1 MLAKPVARIKVFVG
15 GYLASK
21 GSLLLIGLMVM
32 VVFLFLEYVAAERQI
47 NLAKEAHHDACSL
60 MELMLKSSSELEHQV
75 LAYNLTGDP
84 VHIKNFERVLSVRR
98 GNTAR
103 PVKWDDIVDPWGL
116 RQESKSLPTEGIK
129 ISATNLLAARTGVFE
144 KSEIEFLFTILRQG
158 DMLADQILER
168 LKSDYKH
175 GRKINRV
182 IGLTTNMLM
191 SKEALRAS
199 ITKIAAAT
207 DIRTEAKIT
216 QAATYAMNVRHLL
229 IVNVFL
235 LMTLLI
241 RAYWRASHLLGGT
254 AEEVSSYIHLIED
267 DLGVD
272 HKEKHHAEDSVLS
285 QLSVHR
291 KKLVD
296 IQEANRE
303 LQISN
308 AIDAVVFESEQ
319 PVAIFNKDG
328 LITKANK
335 AFYCAYGNKDVIDL
349 TLRQIMY
356 VSNADSMAQC
366 EHEERVMWDTLRRT
380 GRWDGEITTTKV
392 DGHMRHD
399 RMSINQIEQ
408 NVGTYVAILFDVS
421 ESHRLQD
428 KLVQLAD
435 YDVLTGVANCHQL
448 YRRLEETLDAAR
460 NENAEGALIFIDLDG
475 FKNLNDT
482 RGHAVGD
489 SLLQETARRLI
500 KIQKQNKDMVVLARI
515 GGDDFVMVIS
525 GLSKIRAEQDQQL
538 EAITKSIIGTIN
550 TPYDLMNGV
559 YMNACSMGRAFFTE
573 ASFDRETL
581 LRHAD
586 IAMYKS
592 KNTGGNR
599 ATNFDIQMLHD
610 LQERKEIASGVQS
623 DAFKNQLRVHYQA
636 KVNQMEEL
644 VGVEALLRWEHPVRG
659 LLLPD
664 VFIGKAERLG
674 AINTIGLFVL
684 DTACAQLEVWGMDE
698 RTSDLTISINV
709 SAIQLRRDNFIQEV
723 QAAIAQYP
731 ISSNQ
736 LIFEIT
742 ESVLIENTEIVVST
756 LRKLQKLGLRISL
769 DDFGTGYS
777 SLSYL
782 QMFAIDEIKIDR
794 LFVCD
799 VMKEDGVGLVVR
811 TIIGMA
817 KALGATTVAE
827 GVETREQFTRLKG
840 EGCTLFQGYLFGRPV
855 PIEQFDYMRS

>member
-1 MLAKPVARIKVFVG
+1 MPAKRIADIKGFIG
-15 GYLASK
+15 GYLANK
-21 GSLLLIGLMVM
+21 GSLLLVVLMATAG
-32 VVFLFLEYVAAERQI
+32 FLFFEYVAAEKRI
-47 NLAKEAHHDACSL
+47 DHANETRHDVLIL
-60 MELMLKSSSELEHQV
+60 MELILKSSSELEHQM

-84 VHIKNFERVLSVRR
+84 VHIKNFERVLAIRR
-98 GNTAR
+98 GNIAR
-103 PVKWDDIVDPWGL
+103 TVKWDDIADPWGL
-116 RQESKSLPTEGIK
+116 WQESKLLPTEGTK
-129 ISATNLLAARTGVFE
+129 ISIVNLVAARKGVLE
-144 KSEIEFLFTILRQG
+144 KSEMELLFTILRQHE
-158 DMLADQILER
+158 MLANQTLEM

-175 GRKINRV
+175 HTKLGRV
-182 IGLTTNMLM
+182 IGLSSQML
-191 SKEALRAS
+191 AS
-199 ITKIAAAT
+199 RHVLFRSLAKIAAMA
-207 DIRTEAKIT
+207 DIRTEAQVT
-216 QAATYAMNVRHLL
+216 QASTYALNVRYLL

-235 LMTLLI
+235 WMILLI
-241 RAYWRASHLLGGT
+241 RAYWRASHVLGGT
-254 AEEVSSYIHLIED
+254 AEDVSSYIHLIED

-272 HKEKHHAEDSVLS
+272 HKEGRHAEDSVLS

-296 IQEANRE
+296 MQEANRE

-308 AIDAVVFESEQ
+308 AIDAVVFESGQ

-328 LITKANK
+328 LIMKANK
-335 AFYCAYGNKDVIDL
+335 TFYCVYGNKDVIDL

-399 RMSINQIEQ
+399 RMLINQVEQ
-408 NVGTYVAILFDVS
+408 NVDTYVAILFDVS

-428 KLVQLAD
+428 ELVQLAD
-435 YDVLTGVANCHQL
+435 YDVLTGVANRHQL
-448 YRRLEETLDAAR
+448 HRRLEEILDAAR

-515 GGDDFVMVIS
+515 GGDEFVMVIS

-538 EAITKSIIGTIN
+538 EAITKSILGTVN
-550 TPYDLMNGV
+550 TPYDLMDGV
-559 YMNACSMGRAFFTE
+559 YMNACSMGYAFFTE
-573 ASFDRETL
+573 ASFDREAL

-592 KNTGGNR
+592 KNTGGNS
-599 ATNFDIQMLHD
+599 ATNFDIQMLLD
-610 LQERKEIASGVQS
+610 LQERKEIASAVQS

-644 VGVEALLRWEHPVRG
+644 VGVEALVRWEHPVRG

-664 VFIGKAERLG
+664 VFIGRAERLG
-674 AINTIGLFVL
+674 AINTIELFVL
-684 DTACAQLEVWGMDE
+684 DAACAQLEVWGMDE

-709 SAIQLRRDNFIQEV
+709 SAILLRRDNFIQEV
-723 QAAIAQYP
+723 QAVIAQHS
-731 ISSNQ
+731 ISNNQ
-736 LIFEIT
+736 LILEIT
-742 ESVLIENTEIVVST
+742 ESVLIENTETVVST
-756 LRKLQKLGLRISL
+756 LHKLQKLGLRISL

-782 QMFAIDEIKIDR
+782 QMFAINEIKIDR

-799 VMKEDGVGLVVR
+799 VMEEDGVGLIVR

>member
-1 MLAKPVARIKVFVG
+1 MPAKRIADIKGFIG
-15 GYLASK
+15 GYLANK
-21 GSLLLIGLMVM
+21 GNLLLVVLMATAG
-32 VVFLFLEYVAAERQI
+32 FLFFEYVAAEKRI
-47 NLAKEAHHDACSL
+47 DHANETRHDVLIL
-60 MELMLKSSSELEHQV
+60 MELILKSSSELEHQM

-84 VHIKNFERVLSVRR
+84 VHIKNFERVLAIRR
-98 GNTAR
+98 GNIAR
-103 PVKWDDIVDPWGL
+103 TVKWDDIADPWGL
-116 RQESKSLPTEGIK
+116 WQESKLLPTEGTK
-129 ISATNLLAARTGVFE
+129 ISIVNLVAARKGVLE
-144 KSEIEFLFTILRQG
+144 KSEMELLFTILRQHE
-158 DMLADQILER
+158 MLANQTLEM

-175 GRKINRV
+175 HTKLGRV
-182 IGLTTNMLM
+182 IGLSSQML
-191 SKEALRAS
+191 AS
-199 ITKIAAAT
+199 RHVLFRSLAKIAAMA
-207 DIRTEAKIT
+207 DIRTEAQVT
-216 QAATYAMNVRHLL
+216 QASTYALNVRYLL

-235 LMTLLI
+235 WMILLI
-241 RAYWRASHLLGGT
+241 RAYWRASHVLGGT

-272 HKEKHHAEDSVLS
+272 YKEGRHAEDSVLS

-296 IQEANRE
+296 MQEANRE

-308 AIDAVVFESEQ
+308 AIDAVVFESEL

-335 AFYCAYGNKDVIDL
+335 TFYCVYGNKDVIDL

-399 RMSINQIEQ
+399 RMSINQVEQ

-428 KLVQLAD
+428 ELVQLAD
-435 YDVLTGVANCHQL
+435 YDVLTGVANRHQL
-448 YRRLEETLDAAR
+448 HRRLEEILDAAR

-515 GGDDFVMVIS
+515 GGDEFVMVIS

-538 EAITKSIIGTIN
+538 EAITKSIIGTVN
-550 TPYDLMNGV
+550 TPYDLMDGV
-559 YMNACSMGRAFFTE
+559 YMNACSMGHAFFTE

-610 LQERKEIASGVQS
+610 LQERMEIASGVQS

-644 VGVEALLRWEHPVRG
+644 VGVEALVRWEHPVRG

-674 AINTIGLFVL
+674 AINTIWLFVL
-684 DTACAQLEVWGMDE
+684 NAACAQLEVWGMDE

-709 SAIQLRRDNFIQEV
+709 SAILLRRDNFIQEV
-723 QAAIAQYP
+723 QAVIAQHS
-731 ISSNQ
+731 ISNNQ
-736 LIFEIT
+736 LILEIT
-742 ESVLIENTEIVVST
+742 ESVLIENTETVVST
-756 LRKLQKLGLRISL
+756 LHKLQKLGLRISL

-782 QMFAIDEIKIDR
+782 QMFAINEIKIDR

-799 VMKEDGVGLVVR
+799 IMEEDGVGLIVR